1 MKLAFKR
8 PPVGRTQWVSIA
20 FLSLSPVIGFAALA
34 YFLHTGTLSSATVT
48 LAIVIATIA
57 GMGTTAGYHRLFSHR
72 SYEAALPVRVFML
85 LIGLLGLQGSAL
97 EWSLDHRAHH
107 KFVDREKDPYCIK
120 KGFWFA
126 HILWI
131 FKTRPRD
138 WRPSHNADLFRDKFL
153 FFQHRYFMPLAI
165 LANFVLPAAIA
176 GLFWGDAAGGFLI
189 AGFLRLVFTH
199 HSTFFINS
207 LCHFAGSQPYSDK
220 HTARDNAITA
230 FFTWGE
236 GYHNFHHEFAN
247 DYRNG
252 VRWYQYDPG
261 KWAIKLMS
269 VLKLAWGLKRVPDT
283 TIRQRRM
290 QMQKGELL
298 TLLEKW
304 GWTEDRKQLFRAQL
318 DDTYAAFKRR
328 AAVMNAIRNRM
339 KNDALGATQRR
350 LELMQERYERLKEA
364 VEDTATKWKLLRR
377 QARA

>member
-20 FLSLSPVIGFAALA
+20 FLSLSPVIGFGALA

-48 LAIVIATIA
+48 LAVVIATIA

-97 EWSLDHRAHH
+97 EWSLDHRTHH
-107 KFVDREKDPYCIK
+107 KFVDRDKDPYSIT

-126 HILWI
+126 HMLWI

-138 WRPSHNADLFRDKFL
+138 WRPSHNADLFRDKFV
-153 FFQHRYFMPLAI
+153 FWQHRFFMPLAVV
-165 LANFVLPAAIA
+165 ANFILPAAVA
-176 GLFWGDAAGGFLI
+176 GLFWGDLWGGLLI

-207 LCHFAGSQPYSDK
+207 LCHIAGSQPYSNK
-220 HTARDNAITA
+220 HTARDNWITA

-261 KWAIKLMS
+261 KWLIWLLS
-269 VLKLAWGLKRVPDT
+269 HLHLASNLKRVPDT
-283 TIRQRRM
+283 TIRQRCM

-298 TLLEKW
+298 SKLEKW
-304 GWTEDRKQLFRAQL
+304 GWTEERKQLFRAQL
-318 DDTYAAFKRR
+318 EETFAAFRRR
-328 AAVMNAIRNRM
+328 ATVMNEIRNRM
-339 KNDALGATQRR
+339 KSDAVQATQRR
-350 LELMQERYERLKEA
+350 FELMQERYERLQDA
-364 VEDTATKWKLLRR
+364 VEETAVQWKLLRR
-377 QARA
+377 RARI

>member
-20 FLSLSPVIGFAALA
+20 FLSLSPVLGFGSLG
-34 YFLHTGTLSSATVT
+34 FCIMTGTLSGATLILSGAVA
-48 LAIVIATIA
+48 LVA
-57 GMGTTAGYHRLFSHR
+57 GMATTAGYHRLFSHR
-72 SYEAALPVRVFML
+72 SYEASLPVRILML
-85 LIGLLGLQGSAL
+85 ITGLLGLQGSAL

-107 KFVDREKDPYCIK
+107 KFVDRDKDPYSIK

-131 FKTRPRD
+131 FKTRQRD
-138 WRPSHNADLFRDKFL
+138 WRPSHNADLFRDKYV

-165 LANFVLPAAIA
+165 VMNFALPTAIA
-176 GLFWGDAAGGFLI
+176 GIFWGDAWGGFLI

-207 LCHFAGSQPYSDK
+207 LCHFVGSQPYSDK

-269 VLKLAWGLKRVPDT
+269 YFNLAWGLKRVPAT
-283 TIRQRRM
+283 TIAQRRM

-298 TLLEKW
+298 SKFEKW
-304 GWTEDRKQLFRAQL
+304 GWGEERRQAFLAKADATL
-318 DDTYAAFKRR
+318 TAFKRR
-328 AAVMNAIRNRM
+328 AAVMNEIRARM
-339 KNDALGATQRR
+339 KSDALIATQRR
-350 LELMQERYERLKEA
+350 LQLMQQRYERLQEA
-364 VEDTATKWKLLRR
+364 AEETAIEWKLLRR
-377 QARA
+377 RSRA

>member
-8 PPVGRTQWVSIA
+8 PPVGRTQWVSIV
-20 FLSLSPVIGFAALA
+20 FLSLSPVIGFGALG
-34 YFLHTGTLSSATVT
+34 FFIMTGTLSGATLILSGAVA
-48 LAIVIATIA
+48 LVA
-57 GMGTTAGYHRLFSHR
+57 GMATTAGYHRLFSHR
-72 SYEAALPVRVFML
+72 SYEASLPVRILML
-85 LIGLLGLQGSAL
+85 ITGLLGLQGSAL

-107 KFVDREKDPYCIK
+107 KFVDRDKDPYSIK

-131 FKTRPRD
+131 FKTRQRD
-138 WRPSHNADLFRDKFL
+138 WRPSHNADLFRDKYV

-165 LANFVLPAAIA
+165 VMNFALPTAIA
-176 GLFWGDAAGGFLI
+176 GIFWGDAWGGFLI

-207 LCHFAGSQPYSDK
+207 LCHFVGSQPYSDK

-269 VLKLAWGLKRVPDT
+269 YLHLAWGLKRVPDT
-283 TIRQRRM
+283 TIKQRRM
-290 QMQKGELL
+290 QMQKGELVSRF
-298 TLLEKW
+298 EKW
-304 GWTEDRKQLFRAQL
+304 KWSEERKAAFLAKADATL
-318 DDTYAAFKRR
+318 AAFKRR
-328 AAVMNAIRNRM
+328 AAIMNEIRGKM
-339 KNDALGATQRR
+339 QHDAALATTAR
-350 LELMQERYERLKEA
+350 LDLMQSRYGRLKEA
-364 VEDTATKWKLLRR
+364 VEETAIEWKLLRR
-377 QARA
+377 RARG

>member
-20 FLSLSPVIGFAALA
+20 FLSLSPVIGFGALG
-34 YFLHTGTLSSATVT
+34 YFVMTGTLSGATLI
-48 LAIVIATIA
+48 LAGAVALIA
-57 GMGTTAGYHRLFSHR
+57 GMATTAGYHRLFSHR
-72 SYEAALPVRVFML
+72 SYEASLPVRILML
-85 LIGLLGLQGSAL
+85 ITGLLGLQGSAL

-107 KFVDREKDPYCIK
+107 KYVDRDKDPYSIK

-138 WRPSHNADLFRDKFL
+138 WRPSHNADLFRDKYA

-165 LANFVLPAAIA
+165 LINFVVPTAIA
-176 GLFWGDAAGGFLI
+176 GIFWGDAWGGFLI

-207 LCHFAGSQPYSDK
+207 LCHFVGSQPYSDK

-269 VLKLAWGLKRVPDT
+269 YLHLAWGLKRVPDT
-283 TIRQRRM
+283 TIKQRRM

-298 TLLEKW
+298 SRFEKW
-304 GWTEDRKQLFRAQL
+304 KWSDERKAAFLAKA
-318 DDTYAAFKRR
+318 DATIAAFKRR
-328 AAVMNAIRNRM
+328 AAIMNEIRGKM
-339 KNDALGATQRR
+339 QHDAARATTAR
-350 LELMQERYERLKEA
+350 LDLLQARYERLKEA
-364 VEDTATKWKLLRR
+364 VEETAIEWKLLRR
-377 QARA
+377 QART

>member
-20 FLSLSPVIGFAALA
+20 FLSLSPVIGFGALA

-48 LAIVIATIA
+48 LAVVIATIA

-97 EWSLDHRAHH
+97 EWSLDHRTHH
-107 KFVDREKDPYCIK
+107 KFVDRDKDPYSIT

-126 HILWI
+126 HMLWI

-138 WRPSHNADLFRDKFL
+138 WRPSHNADLFRDKFV
-153 FFQHRYFMPLAI
+153 FWQHRYFMPLAV
-165 LANFVLPAAIA
+165 LTNFVLPAAIA
-176 GLFWGDAAGGFLI
+176 GLFWGDLWGGLLI

-207 LCHFAGSQPYSDK
+207 LCHIAGFQPYSNK
-220 HTARDNAITA
+220 HTARDNWITA

-261 KWAIKLMS
+261 KWLIWLMS
-269 VLKLAWGLKRVPDT
+269 QLHLAWNLKRVPDT

-298 TLLEKW
+298 SKLEKW
-304 GWTEDRKQLFRAQL
+304 GWTEERKQAFQLQL
-318 DDTYAAFKRR
+318 DETLTAFRR
-328 AAVMNAIRNRM
+328 RVAVMNEIRSRL
-339 KNDALGATQRR
+339 KSDAVSATQLRVA
-350 LELMQERYERLKEA
+350 LMQDRYERLQDA
-364 VEDTATKWKLLRR
+364 VAETAIKWKLLRR
-377 QARA
+377 RARA